1 MKKGSIILIVALALA
16 VIWSISTYNSLVSA
30 QEEVS
35 SSWAQV
41 ENVYQ
46 RRADL
51 IPNLVATV
59 KGYAAHEQSTFE
71 AVTRARANATSVNV
85 GDLSVDEVKAFQLAQ
100 GQVTSALNRL
110 LVVAE
115 NYPELKANENF
126 LDLQA
131 QLEGTENRIAE
142 ARRLFNENAQK
153 YNKKVR
159 FFPSNIIASM
169 FGFET
174 KGYFEADAGTDVV
187 PKVAF

>member
-1 MKKGSIILIVALALA
+1 MSYFSGF
-16 VIWSISTYNSLVSA
+16 
-30 QEEVS
+30 VS
-35 SSWAQV
+35 SLSQ
-41 ENVYQ
+41 
-46 RRADL
+46 
-51 IPNLVATV
+51 IFLVV
-59 KGYAAHEQSTFE
+59 RE
-71 AVTRARANATSVNV
+71 TSYSSKNI
-85 GDLSVDEVKAFQLAQ
+85 LFASSQ
-100 GQVTSALNRL
+100 SALNRL

-142 ARRLFNENAQK
+142 ARRIFNEKAQK

-169 FGFET
+169 FGFKT